1 MLRWLDRA
9 PEEFLTGPAVD
20 VGDTQLPRPGPD
32 SRLRWNLSEL
42 YVALNA
48 QRQERGLSWRD
59 LAETLGCTPSRLT
72 NLRTARQADMG
83 LVMRITQWL
92 NKPAAEFV
100 HPAQW

>member
-9 PEEFLTGPAVD
+9 PEDFLTGAVVD
-20 VGDTQLPRPGPD
+20 VGDTRLPRPGPD
-32 SRLRWNLSEL
+32 SRLRWNLGEL
-42 YVALNA
+42 HAALNA